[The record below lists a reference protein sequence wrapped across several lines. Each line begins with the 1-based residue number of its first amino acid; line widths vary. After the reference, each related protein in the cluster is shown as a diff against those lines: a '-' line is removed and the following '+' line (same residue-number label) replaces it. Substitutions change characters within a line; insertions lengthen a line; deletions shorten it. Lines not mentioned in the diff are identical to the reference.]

1 MVSSE
6 YRIRRSVGLVALLL
20 AVSAGAVVGALAT
33 QKPGRRVPVFVAP
46 GVASAAGKVSFES
59 GFEPV
64 VRQVLPAVV
73 NVSSSHIV
81 RVRNSPLSSDPF
93 FRQFFG
99 RQPEGPTK
107 RREEALG
114 SGVIVSPDG
123 YILTNNH
130 VIEKATDIKVVLGDR
145 REFKARLVGTDS
157 KTDIAVLKVD
167 ATGLPVI
174 PLGDSS
180 RAKAGNFVLAVGNP
194 FGLKQTVTMG
204 IVSAT
209 GRGGLGIEDYEDFI
223 QTDAPINPGNSG
235 GALVDVNGDLIGIN
249 TAILSGSGGNQGV
262 GFAVPV
268 NLARQVMDEIL
279 KHGKVI
285 RGYIGIQ
292 IQELT
297 PEIAKALGLNV
308 TNGALVAD
316 VTPDSPATRAGIR
329 RGDVIAALN
338 GKPVDNRQLQLD
350 VSMMQPGREV
360 RLTVLRDGRQS
371 EVPVTLAELP
381 SKAESQSAAG
391 SSMGSLQGLSVQ
403 TLTPDIAQQLKLP
416 VGTRGAV
423 VSQVGDASPAA
434 AAGIRRGDVILEIN
448 RKPVADAAEFERAAR
463 AADNQP
469 ALLLVDRGGVTTYV
483 MVEPQ

>member
-1 MVSSE
+1 
-6 YRIRRSVGLVALLL
+6 
-20 AVSAGAVVGALAT
+20 
-33 QKPGRRVPVFVAP
+33 
-46 GVASAAGKVSFES
+46 
-59 GFEPV
+59 
-64 VRQVLPAVV
+64 
-73 NVSSSHIV
+73 
-81 RVRNSPLSSDPF
+81 
-93 FRQFFG
+93 
-99 RQPEGPTK
+99 
-107 RREEALG
+107 
-114 SGVIVSPDG
+114 
-123 YILTNNH
+123 
-130 VIEKATDIKVVLGDR
+130 
-145 REFKARLVGTDS
+145 
-157 KTDIAVLKVD
+157 
-167 ATGLPVI
+167 
-174 PLGDSS
+174 
-180 RAKAGNFVLAVGNP
+180 
-194 FGLKQTVTMG
+194 
-204 IVSAT
+204 
-209 GRGGLGIEDYEDFI
+209 
-223 QTDAPINPGNSG
+223 
-235 GALVDVNGDLIGIN
+235 
-249 TAILSGSGGNQGV
+249 
-262 GFAVPV
+262 
-268 NLARQVMDEIL
+268 
-279 KHGKVI
+279 
-285 RGYIGIQ
+285 
-292 IQELT
+292 
-297 PEIAKALGLNV
+297 
-308 TNGALVAD
+308 